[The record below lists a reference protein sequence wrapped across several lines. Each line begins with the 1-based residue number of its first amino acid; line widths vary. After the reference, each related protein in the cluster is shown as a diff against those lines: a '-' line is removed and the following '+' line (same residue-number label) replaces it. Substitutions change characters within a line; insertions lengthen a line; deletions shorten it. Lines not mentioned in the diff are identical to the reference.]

1 MPLSNYEICL
11 LHWVQYHVCLLGRVD
26 TLPMFIIII
35 INFMLLVSLF
45 LSYTPFNYILLSLV
59 AIYSTNYSF
68 FLLGRSTWLPT
79 WKHTCCCLNLL
90 HCVISFSTS
99 LPRAYSIKKD
109 QVDLQLQLR
118 MIFCL
123 NNWGWPSRSAATI
136 DQVNNP
142 NELNWKSETALKLRS
157 FLPCSIC
164 CTGEWHLF
172 FL

>member
-68 FLLGRSTWLPT
+68 FPFRKEHMTADDMEAHMMLSQSLAL
-79 WKHTCCCLNLL
+79 CYFFLN
-90 HCVISFSTS
+90 IIASS
-99 LPRAYSIKKD
+99 LFYPER
-109 QVDLQLQLR
+109 
-118 MIFCL
+118 
-123 NNWGWPSRSAATI
+123 PSRSAATI
-136 DQVNNP
+136 VDDLLPQQ
-142 NELNWKSETALKLRS
+142 LRM
-157 FLPCSIC
+157 
-164 CTGEWHLF
+164 TK
-172 FL
+172 